1 LNAGRL
7 GASRLSRP
15 RAVTRQAAFEPH
27 CGIAARAYNAALLWM
42 ADRRACAVTKTQ
54 TKHLGESFMAKL
66 LKLAPI
72 AIAVA
77 VAVAACGKKE
87 EPAKKEAAKAA
98 APAETVVKLGHVAPL
113 TGGIAHLGKDNE
125 NGAKMAVDEI
135 NAAGGLKVGDKTYKL
150 ELVAEDD
157 KADPKEGTIAAQKIV
172 DSGAVAVVGHL
183 NSGTSIPASKIYSD
197 VSVTQI
203 SPSATNPKLT
213 DQGFKT
219 TFRVVA
225 NDNQQG
231 SVLANY
237 AITEMKAKTI
247 AIIDDRTAY
256 GQGLADVVERVAK
269 EKGVKVVAREFT
281 NDKASDFSAILTK
294 VRSAKPDVVMYGGM
308 DATAGPMAKQMKQL
322 GIKAPMLAGDGVCS
336 PEFIKLAGDA
346 SGILTCSM
354 AGEAVE
360 KLARGEEFKSKY
372 KAKFNTDVQ
381 IYSPYSYDA
390 VYVIAD
396 AIKRAGKA
404 ERAAITA
411 VMPATNYSGVT
422 GTISFDEKGDIKGGA
437 ISMFKVKEGKLDYI
451 STSR

>member
-1 LNAGRL
+1 MNY
-7 GASRLSRP
+7 
-15 RAVTRQAAFEPH
+15 T
-27 CGIAARAYNAALLWM
+27 
-42 ADRRACAVTKTQ
+42 
-54 TKHLGESFMAKL
+54 
-66 LKLAPI
+66 LKLAPL
-72 AIAVA
+72 AIAAA
-77 VAVAACGKKE
+77 VALAACGKKE
-87 EPAKKEAAKAA
+87 EPVKAEAAKAPAPVAA
-98 APAETVVKLGHVAPL
+98 APAVIKIGHVAPL

-125 NGAKMAVDEI
+125 NGARLAVDEI
-135 NAAGGLKVGDKTYKL
+135 NAAGGLKVGDKTFNL

-157 KADPKEGTIAAQKIV
+157 KADPKEGTLAAQKLV
-172 DSGAVAVVGHL
+172 DAGVVAVVGHL
-183 NSGTSIPASKIYSD
+183 NSGTTIPASKIYSD
-197 VSVTQI
+197 ASIAQI
-203 SPSATNPKLT
+203 SPSATNPKYT
-213 DQGFKT
+213 EQGFKT

-269 EKGVKVVAREFT
+269 EKGAKVVAREFT
-281 NDKASDFSAILTK
+281 TDKATDFNAILTK
-294 VRSAKPDVVMYGGM
+294 VRAAKPDVLMYGGM

-346 SGILTCSM
+346 AGVLTCSM

-360 KLARGEEFKSKY
+360 KLAKGEEFKTKY
-372 KAKFNTDVQ
+372 KAKFNQDVQ

-390 VYVIAD
+390 VYVIAE
-396 AIKRAGKA
+396 AIKRAGGPDKPKVA
-404 ERAAITA
+404 DEVAKTGY
-411 VMPATNYSGVT
+411 TGVT
-422 GTISFDEKGDIKGGA
+422 GQIAFDEKGDIKNGA
-437 ISMFKVKEGKLDYI
+437 ISMFKVKEGKLEYI

>member
-1 LNAGRL
+1 MNY
-7 GASRLSRP
+7 
-15 RAVTRQAAFEPH
+15 T
-27 CGIAARAYNAALLWM
+27 
-42 ADRRACAVTKTQ
+42 
-54 TKHLGESFMAKL
+54 
-66 LKLAPI
+66 LKLAPL
-72 AIAVA
+72 AIAAA
-77 VAVAACGKKE
+77 VALAACGKKE
-87 EPAKKEAAKAA
+87 EPVKAEPAKAPAPVA
-98 APAETVVKLGHVAPL
+98 APLAVIKIGHVAPL

-125 NGAKMAVDEI
+125 NGARLAVDEI
-135 NAAGGLKVGDKTYKL
+135 NAAGGLKVGDKTFKL

-157 KADPKEGTIAAQKIV
+157 KADPKEGTLAAQKIV
-172 DSGAVAVVGHL
+172 DAGVVAVVGHL
-183 NSGTSIPASKIYSD
+183 NSGTTIPASKIYSD
-197 VSVTQI
+197 ASIAQI
-203 SPSATNPKLT
+203 SPSATNPKYT
-213 DQGFKT
+213 EQGFKT
-219 TFRVVA
+219 TFRDVA

-237 AITEMKAKTI
+237 AVTEMKAKTI

-256 GQGLADVVERVAK
+256 GQGLADVVEKVAK

-281 NDKASDFSAILTK
+281 TDKATDFNAILTK
-294 VRSAKPDVVMYGGM
+294 IRAAKPDVVMYGGM

-360 KLARGEEFKSKY
+360 KLPKGEEFKAKY
-372 KAKFNTDVQ
+372 KAKFNQDVQ

-390 VYVIAD
+390 VYVIAE
-396 AIKRAGKA
+396 AIKRAGGPDKPKIVEEVA
-404 ERAAITA
+404 KSNF
-411 VMPATNYSGVT
+411 PGVT

>member
-1 LNAGRL
+1 MNHSLFKVAPL
-7 GASRLSRP
+7 A
-15 RAVTRQAAFEPH
+15 
-27 CGIAARAYNAALLWM
+27 IAA
-42 ADRRACAVTKTQ
+42 
-54 TKHLGESFMAKL
+54 
-66 LKLAPI
+66 
-72 AIAVA
+72 AVA
-77 VAVAACGKKE
+77 LAACGKKE
-87 EPAKKEAAKAA
+87 EAPAPKAAPAKAAA
-98 APAETVVKLGHVAPL
+98 APAEVIKIGHVAPL

-125 NGAKMAVDEI
+125 NGARLAVEEI

-157 KADPKEGTIAAQKIV
+157 KADPKEGTLAAQKIV

-197 VSVTQI
+197 ASVTQI

-213 DQGFKT
+213 EQGFKT

-231 SVLANY
+231 AVLANY
-237 AITEMKAKTI
+237 AADQLKAKTI

-256 GQGLADVVERVAK
+256 GQGLADVVEKVAK
-269 EKGVKVVAREFT
+269 EKGLKVVGREFT
-281 NDKASDFSAILTK
+281 NDKATDFNAILTK
-294 VRSAKPDVVMYGGM
+294 VRGAKPDVVMYGGM

-322 GIKAPMLAGDGVCS
+322 GIKSVLLAGDGVCS

-346 SGILTCSM
+346 AGILSCSM

-360 KLARGEEFKSKY
+360 KMAKGADFVAKY
-372 KAKFNTDVQ
+372 KAKFNQDVQ
-381 IYSPYSYDA
+381 VYSPYSYDA

-404 ERAAITA
+404 DRASITA
-411 VMPATNYSGVT
+411 AMPATNYTGVT
-422 GTISFDEKGDIKGGA
+422 GTIAFDEKGDIKGGA
-437 ISMFKVKEGKLDYI
+437 ISMFKVVNGKMEYV
-451 STSR
+451 STVR